1 VTAGVTAHRGVTVH
15 NIAVV
20 GCGNVSAMHFDGF
33 RAHPERV
40 RVVAACDPVPE
51 RRAWAEREYG
61 VPRTFAS
68 VEDLLGDASASQHSA
83 SQHGASAR
91 EDNWDVAVVCTP
103 SEVRKPAVA
112 ALAGAGKH
120 ILTEKP
126 LADTYAEAADLVT
139 LCERAGV
146 LLAVDQNF
154 RDHYAF
160 GIAAGLIADGEV
172 GSVLGIVQRD
182 LMFRQDRGWR
192 IEQPRHALSVMG
204 VHWFDGFR
212 QLVNW
217 DATLVTART
226 YSSPAIDCAG
236 ETDAFVQID
245 FGPVPVSYTQSF
257 SSRFAATDTVVIGD
271 RATLEFGYGTLTR
284 HSADGTKVWT
294 NPYAGPG
301 KPESAFRS
309 LNRLLDALSTAA
321 PPSNSGRDN
330 LKTIALLEAAYQS
343 AEQGRA
349 VELTGGLPA

>member
-1 VTAGVTAHRGVTVH
+1 VTAGVTAHDGGIARNGGTVH

-61 VPRTFAS
+61 VPKTFAS
-68 VEDLLGDASASQHSA
+68 VEDLLGDASAA
-83 SQHGASAR
+83 
-91 EDNWDVAVVCTP
+91 DWDVAVVCTP
-103 SEVRKPAVA
+103 SEVREPAVA
-112 ALAGAGKH
+112 ALARAGKH

-126 LADTYAEAADLVT
+126 LADTYAEAAELVT

-160 GIAAGLIADGEV
+160 GIAARLIADGEV

-192 IEQPRHALSVMG
+192 TEQPRHALSVMG

-212 QLVNW
+212 QLVSW

-226 YSSPAIDCAG
+226 FSSPAID
-236 ETDAFVQID
+236 
-245 FGPVPVSYTQSF
+245 FGRVPVSYTQSF
-257 SSRFAATDTVVIGD
+257 SSRFAATDTVVVGE

-284 HSADGTKVWT
+284 HSADGTKMWT

-309 LNRLLDALSTAA
+309 LGRLLDALGTAA